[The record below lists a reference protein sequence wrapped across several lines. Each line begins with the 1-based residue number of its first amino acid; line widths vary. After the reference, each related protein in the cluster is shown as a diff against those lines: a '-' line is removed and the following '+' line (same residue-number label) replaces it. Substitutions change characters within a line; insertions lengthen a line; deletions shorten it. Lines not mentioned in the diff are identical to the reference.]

1 MGLFSKKDE
10 YSKRAEQ
17 INETEETA
25 ADRIIFEQIE
35 NDDERA
41 AKLVDEMKEGKPLVI
56 NLDNLEF
63 IEKNKFLAFFA
74 GACYALGGRTIKINE
89 VTYLFARKED
99 YLDGSLKEFVE
110 NI

>member
-10 YSKRAEQ
+10 YSKRSEQ
-17 INETEETA
+17 INDVEESA